1 MKHLYLSFQSR
12 FLCRFWRGTDANCE
26 QPTSTHL
33 SRSEEPRPPLKKAE
47 QLDTGCNF
55 FQYAAVLSLP
65 LVRRPSKIHWCMCL
79 KSHHQAKGLPM
90 ISPWKYRPKHC
101 MLFSAVPFRMVPTI
115 LVGTITNP
123 LGYEN
128 ASYVHVW
135 KLSPWN
141 GNDST
146 RDSRL
151 TAKCLKGG
159 AGDIVEAHSSKDVK
173 TEGVQVILFFFFP
186 WLHHWRGKNNN
197 PWGTSQ
203 KSTTS
208 PSCLF
213 TLSSFSHFLATDFS
227 SNQNWLNPLKEA
239 STNITVV

>member
-12 FLCRFWRGTDANCE
+12 SLCRFWRGTDANCE

-33 SRSEEPRPPLKKAE
+33 SRSGE
-47 QLDTGCNF
+47 
-55 FQYAAVLSLP
+55 P
-65 LVRRPSKIHWCMCL
+65 LVRHPSKIHLGAGAWNPII
-79 KSHHQAKGLPM
+79 GPRDF
-90 ISPWKYRPKHC
+90 PWFPHGNIAPKHG

-135 KLSPWN
+135 KLSQWN

-151 TAKCLKGG
+151 TAKCLEGG
-159 AGDIVEAHSSKDVK
+159 AGDMVEAHSSKDVETK
-173 TEGVQVILFFFFP
+173 GVQVILFFLFP

-203 KSTTS
+203 KTTTS

>member
-33 SRSEEPRPPLKKAE
+33 SRSEEPRPTLKKAE

-55 FQYAAVLSLP
+55 VSVCGRTLTATSPASLKNTLVQVLEI
-65 LVRRPSKIHWCMCL
+65 PSSGQGI
-79 KSHHQAKGLPM
+79 SHDFPM
-90 ISPWKYRPKHC
+90 EDRPKHC

-159 AGDIVEAHSSKDVK
+159 AGDIVEAHSSKDVE
-173 TEGVQVILFFFFP
+173 TEGVQVILFFLFP

-197 PWGTSQ
+197 PWGTLQ